1 VVRHHVAQCAGHLV
15 EFGAPFHSDG
25 FGYGNLHVVYVVAV
39 PYRLKDAVGEA
50 QDHDVLDRLLTQE
63 AVHPIDLRFRQHL
76 EDPCIQL
83 AG

>member
-1 VVRHHVAQCAGHLV
+1 VARHHVAQGAGDLV
-15 EFGAPFHSDG
+15 KFGAPFHPDG
-25 FGYGNLHVVYVVAV
+25 FSYGDLHVVDVVAV
-39 PYRLKDAVGEA
+39 VGEA

-63 AVHPIDLRFRQHL
+63 VVHPIDLRFRQHL